1 MTRVVPRNELPQP
14 PPEDAVRLEAGVRL
28 GRYELLCPIAEG
40 GMAQVWAAEQTGDL
54 GFRKL
59 VALKT
64 IRPDFAYH
72 ASFRAMFLDEAQLA
86 SRIRHGNVVEVL
98 DLGVDGDIVFQAM
111 ALIDGVA
118 ASEWMRHAKGPL
130 PVGVAVRVAIDM
142 LHGLHAAHTLK
153 DDEGELLG
161 LVHRDVSPQNVL
173 VGSDGIAKLADFGIA
188 KAFGRMTEETVA
200 GDVKGKVAYVAP
212 EQLRGLPAAPQSDL
226 YAAGVVFWE
235 LLTGQRLFNCPGKTS
250 QERRKMTARDPRT
263 VHPSLPAPICDIL
276 MRALLE
282 EPFERYDTS
291 LEMADALEEAARRAG
306 LNASH
311 RAVATAIESNL
322 GPRMEATRERLR
334 QARKR
339 AGMQLTP
346 APANTPRGR
355 RETGPQSLRAM
366 QALRAIDDTNTLDR
380 YPVPPPRA
388 RETGPVSVPAH
399 VAAALAPAIHT
410 APIPLPATRT
420 VELDYPTDTVHVGA
434 TPQPMFEPPAKR
446 ANGSILPLLLAG
458 VLLLVLVVAVG
469 ILGTGP
475 KRAAAP
481 PAPVA
486 PQLPAAAEIPV
497 QAPLPTEVQAPV
509 PVQPPVQAPAQPEP
523 AATPASTAAPA
534 HRPILP
540 HGRSRPVAAPAPAP
554 APKPNATIA
563 PRFENPY

>member
-1 MTRVVPRNELPQP
+1 M
-14 PPEDAVRLEAGVRL
+14 RL

-118 ASEWMRHAKGPL
+118 ASEWMRQARGPL

-142 LHGLHAAHTLK
+142 LHGLHAAHTLQ
-153 DDEGELLG
+153 DDEGQLLG

-188 KAFGRMTEETVA
+188 KAFGRATEETVA

-235 LLTGQRLFNCPGKTS
+235 LLTGQRLFHCPGGTS
-250 QERRKMTARDPRT
+250 QERRKMKAVDPRT
-263 VHPSLPAPICDIL
+263 AHPALPASICEIL

-291 LEMADALEEAARRAG
+291 LEMADALEEAARQAG

-311 RAVATAIESNL
+311 RAVATALEADL
-322 GPRMEATRERLR
+322 GKRMEATRERLR

-339 AGMQLTP
+339 VGLQMTP
-346 APANTPRGR
+346 TPANTPRGR
-355 RETGPQSLRAM
+355 RETGPQSIKAM
-366 QALRAIDDTNTLDR
+366 QALRAIDDTSTLDR
-380 YPVPPPRA
+380 YPVPPPIA
-388 RETGPVSVPAH
+388 RETGPVDVPGD
-399 VAAALAPAIHT
+399 VRALAIHT

-420 VELDYPTDTVHVGA
+420 IELEYPTDTVHVGA
-434 TPQPMFEPPAKR
+434 TPGPIFHEAPPR
-446 ANGSILPLLLAG
+446 RSNGSILPLLLAG

-481 PAPVA
+481 PPPIAS
-486 PQLPAAAEIPV
+486 QLPAVVP
-497 QAPLPTEVQAPV
+497 APPPT
-509 PVQPPVQAPAQPEP
+509 QPAAPAQAQPQVP
-523 AATPASTAAPA
+523 VATPAPAAEPTASAVTPNPAAAPL

-540 HGRSRPVAAPAPAP
+540 HGRTRPVAAPAPAAP
-554 APKPNATIA
+554 AAKPNATIA